1 MSRKVLLV
9 DADVE
14 TLGALASALRTRGL
28 TVFNASDEFE
38 AIQQAFQNRPDCVL
52 LDKRLDREGDL
63 TVAFRAVPELSD
75 TPLFYLVADR
85 GVGDAANDLP
95 REDVDGVASRVI
107 SAVPRESRA
116 SIEQELRGNL
126 EQMPV
131 ADLLQMLS
139 MNRRSGVLSIVTKS
153 GPGEVR
159 LVDGEVA
166 DAVFRRVE
174 GEKAFYRL
182 LAEHDGRFAF
192 SPAEVPGP
200 RRITAPTSAL
210 LMEAMRQ
217 VDEVAMRR
225 RELVPN
231 GEALLVDE
239 AQSMSMGASIP
250 PSLPGPRAAIA
261 RELTQL
267 LQAPRTLD
275 ELLDDLEAP
284 DLTVLEALAALVV
297 ARKVRRVPMA
307 DVTAPFATAE
317 QLPVLRSLVQRLA
330 RAGFAAP
337 PRIVLA
343 APAPRMPALATAI
356 RRIVDAEAPADLP
369 PRAPLPRPLGTL
381 RLGDGVDLALVGLP
395 TDARF
400 SPTWALSLAGAAAV
414 LRLQDAG
421 GALLEAHCAAL
432 EVPLLDALA
441 PAGPRDL
448 AVPAQIA
455 ALVRSALEQAAGV

>member
-63 TVAFRAVPELSD
+63 TVAFRAVPELTD

-85 GVGDAANDLP
+85 GVDEARRSISRAS
-95 REDVDGVASRVI
+95 DVDGVASRVI
-107 SAVPRESRA
+107 SAVPRESRT

-139 MNRRSGVLSIVTKS
+139 MNRRSGVLSIATKS
-153 GPGEVR
+153 GQGEVR
-159 LVDGEVA
+159 LVEGEVV

-174 GEKAFYRL
+174 GEKAIYRL
-182 LAEHDGRFAF
+182 LGEHDGRFAF
-192 SPAEVPGP
+192 SPAEVTGP

-231 GEALLVDE
+231 GEALLLED
-239 AQSMSMGASIP
+239 APPMSMGTSMP
-250 PSLPGPRAAIA
+250 PSLPEFRKNGGVIA
-261 RELTQL
+261 RELMHL
-267 LQAPRTLD
+267 LLMPRSID
-275 ELLDDLEAP
+275 ELLDELDAP

-297 ARKVRRVPMA
+297 RR
-307 DVTAPFATAE
+307 
-317 QLPVLRSLVQRLA
+317 R
-330 RAGFAAP
+330 
-337 PRIVLA
+337 
-343 APAPRMPALATAI
+343 
-356 RRIVDAEAPADLP
+356 
-369 PRAPLPRPLGTL
+369 
-381 RLGDGVDLALVGLP
+381 
-395 TDARF
+395 
-400 SPTWALSLAGAAAV
+400 
-414 LRLQDAG
+414 
-421 GALLEAHCAAL
+421 
-432 EVPLLDALA
+432 
-441 PAGPRDL
+441 
-448 AVPAQIA
+448 
-455 ALVRSALEQAAGV
+455 RSAASRSRR